1 MIKSTTDTQTMRIQ
15 TPYRFHKIAY
25 FSLDTSARV
34 RDELLAFGIGS
45 FYCGIYPTTTGFDLS
60 VGILNDQGC
69 LD

>member
-1 MIKSTTDTQTMRIQ
+1 MRIQ
-15 TPYRFHKIAY
+15 TPSRFHKIAY
-25 FSLDTSARV
+25 FSFDSSARV

-60 VGILNDQGC
+60 VGILDDNGC